1 MMGFKWR
8 YSRRGATVDAK
19 ILRDCG
25 NVSSIMPG
33 NAPSIMVHK
42 ALPATND

>member
-8 YSRRGATVDAK
+8 YSRRRATADAK
-19 ILRDCG
+19 ILRDDD

-42 ALPATND
+42 ALPATID

>member
-1 MMGFKWR
+1 MVNFRWR
-8 YSRRGATVDAK
+8 YSRRGATADAK

-33 NAPSIMVHK
+33 NAPSIMVGE
-42 ALPATND
+42 AAPATID

>member
-1 MMGFKWR
+1 MMRFKWR
-8 YSRRGATVDAK
+8 YSRRGATADVK
-19 ILRDCG
+19 ILWDCG

-42 ALPATND
+42 ALPATID